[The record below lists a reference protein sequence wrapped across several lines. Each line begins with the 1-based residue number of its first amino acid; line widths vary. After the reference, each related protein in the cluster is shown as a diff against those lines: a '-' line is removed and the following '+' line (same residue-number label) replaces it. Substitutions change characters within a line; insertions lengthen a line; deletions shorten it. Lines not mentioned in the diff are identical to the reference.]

1 MHTKMILKYTSQAN
15 LLKLVISNLK
25 NGANFVRKYDR
36 LMPGGRLG
44 LQSLLCC
51 VGFSRGFVEIS
62 CQSKL

>member
-44 LQSLLCC
+44 LQKSLLLLCR
-51 VGFSRGFVEIS
+51 F
-62 CQSKL
+62 